1 MIGGGEQLSA
11 TESITTT
18 GIARQDIRDAQARG
32 QDAIR
37 RMEEAMGIPT
47 ANIVPLDF
55 QNRCAVVD
63 AIGDGDAFAAAHG
76 AADTRPVAQIQL
88 PQPQLQQLGD
98 LQPPQQEEE
107 PTIKLKINATHWIT
121 TWTLDNLQNKYSLSI
136 YLFQVTNPNNIIDI
150 KTCLGI

>member
-55 QNRCAVVD
+55 QNRCAVVGRSRYTSCGTD
-63 AIGDGDAFAAAHG
+63 SAAATATTAIGGSATATARGGATSAASGTAAASTAASGTAAAAAAASG
-76 AADTRPVAQIQL
+76 AA
-88 PQPQLQQLGD
+88 
-98 LQPPQQEEE
+98 
-107 PTIKLKINATHWIT
+107 ATT
-121 TWTLDNLQNKYSLSI
+121 ATSCYG
-136 YLFQVTNPNNIIDI
+136 
-150 KTCLGI
+150 C

>member
-55 QNRCAVVD
+55 QNRCAVVGRSRYTSRGTD
-63 AIGDGDAFAAAHG
+63 SAAATATTAIGGSATAAARGG
-76 AADTRPVAQIQL
+76 ANHQAQDQRHSLDHHLDPGQFAEQIQSQHLSL
-88 PQPQLQQLGD
+88 PSYQSKQHYRHQDMSRNMIRHP
-98 LQPPQQEEE
+98 
-107 PTIKLKINATHWIT
+107 A
-121 TWTLDNLQNKYSLSI
+121 SSS
-136 YLFQVTNPNNIIDI
+136 
-150 KTCLGI
+150 